1 MDMDIQIWAD
11 LVVAIGAK
19 YLLSLYI
26 FCVFTF
32 QFLNDEI
39 TMNVIL
45 SFNNWKVKILSSKNI
60 QTEQN

>member
-39 TMNVIL
+39 AEIL
-45 SFNNWKVKILSSKNI
+45 
-60 QTEQN
+60 